1 MHKLIFTVCP
11 QSTDIKFSHNLSIIE
26 ALEDEGKNP
35 HTGESKQ
42 NKAAACQ
49 LN

>member
-1 MHKLIFTVCP
+1 MHTFIFTVCP
-11 QSTDIKFSHNLSIIE
+11 HTIKVVSHNRSIIE

-35 HTGESKQ
+35 YTGENKQ